1 VMRDVPL
8 VMPDDA
14 QPMIPRRRWR
24 VLRWMAVLMA
34 AYGLAYGVLSAT
46 GGWIVSE
53 SGEHRIMMAVADQF
67 EWQPR
72 YGSCQRFRSV
82 SGDCCLRADALGCIL
97 APLILL
103 DQRFIHRT
111 IPFFGADGPLEPVPA
126 PPLSQYHPLR
136 SNRFHGRFPYQ

>member
-1 VMRDVPL
+1 MIQE
-8 VMPDDA
+8 DA
-14 QPMIPRRRWR
+14 HPIMPRRRRWL
-24 VLRWMAVLMA
+24 LRWISVLLAAYVLAYAVL
-34 AYGLAYGVLSAT
+34 SIT
-46 GGWIVSE
+46 GGWVVSE
-53 SGEHRIMMAVADQF
+53 SGEHRIVTAVADQF

-82 SGDCCLRADALGCIL
+82 SGDYTLRADTLGYVF

-111 IPFFGADGPLEPVPA
+111 ISFFGADGPLDPVPA
-126 PPLSQYHPLR
+126 PPFAQYHPIL